1 MQTVDME
8 PVVLS
13 CIHGYIIH
21 GNVKSLLS
29 VKSPNS
35 VPVMVRSGVGMGGE
49 RVFVGGRSN
58 CPLHIQGQA
67 HTVGGH
73 GSAPTH
79 LGRDRLK
86 T

>member
-35 VPVMVRSGVGMGGE
+35 VPVTVGSGVGMGCG
-49 RVFVGGRSN
+49 
-58 CPLHIQGQA
+58 
-67 HTVGGH
+67 
-73 GSAPTH
+73 
-79 LGRDRLK
+79 
-86 T
+86 